1 MQLLFISVKEC
12 REFDEALFALPVGP
26 SAPWFPSHPSLPR
39 VPALQLFV
47 TAGALMSNLLLESTN
62 ASLRLNV
69 VNFFTPRNLML
80 PCVIQVYCF
89 TKLYWHHTRCS
100 SVSLIQLGW
109 AVVSVGFLQ
118 FCQQCFFSLFRII
131 FCVLYFVVIVVV
143 ILQQNQKTKIA
154 SQIVISLSL

>member
-12 REFDEALFALPVGP
+12 REFDKALFALPVGP
-26 SAPWFPSHPSLPR
+26 SAPWFPSHPSFPR

-47 TAGALMSNLLLESTN
+47 TPGALMSNLLLESTN

-109 AVVSVGFLQ
+109 AVVSVGFFSVLVIKAV
-118 FCQQCFFSLFRII
+118 FFFPYLGLF
-131 FCVLYFVVIVVV
+131 FVFY
-143 ILQQNQKTKIA
+143 IL
-154 SQIVISLSL
+154 LSLLLFFCNRTKKPK

>member
-12 REFDEALFALPVGP
+12 REFDKALFALPVGP

-62 ASLRLNV
+62 ASLRLNI

-109 AVVSVGFLQ
+109 AVVSVFS
-118 FCQQCFFSLFRII
+118 FVSSVFFPYLGLF
-131 FCVLYFVVIVVV
+131 FVFY
-143 ILQQNQKTKIA
+143 IL
-154 SQIVISLSL
+154 LSLLLFFCNRTKKPK